1 MSPHTT
7 ARGDRFCRFAGAAT
21 WLLAMTL
28 LSGCSKE
35 EPTAPGRSYSLSG
48 RVRLTG
54 FMVDEHGRFAGTRVV
69 DDADG
74 VDVELRLNKNASLHT
89 ATVDGGYR
97 FEGLAPGSYLV
108 RAQVIGGV
116 IDETNVLTIV
126 NSDIVSADTLQ
137 LVAQGDIVPIP
148 NPAPGYISLLFWLPD
163 TQQVDVRVR
172 DMQGHTTQV
181 IVSKILP
188 TGLQQWYWNGRDD
201 YGVPVHD
208 ALYWVTVESGN
219 DKRAQL
225 LFRN

>member
-1 MSPHTT
+1 MSRHTT
-7 ARGDRFCRFAGAAT
+7 ARSIRSRRTLGAAT

-35 EPTAPGRSYSLSG
+35 EPTAPGKSYSLSG
-48 RVRLTG
+48 RLRLTG
-54 FMVDEHGRFAGTRVV
+54 FMVDANGRFAGTRVV

-74 VDVELRLNKNASLHT
+74 VDVELRLNKNASRHAT
-89 ATVDGGYR
+89 TVDGAYR
-97 FEGLAPGSYLV
+97 FDGLAPGSYFV

-116 IDETNVLTIV
+116 IDETNALTIV
-126 NSDIVSADTLQ
+126 NGDLVSADTLD
-137 LVAQGDIVPIP
+137 LVSRGDIVPIP
-148 NPAPGYISLLFWLPD
+148 NPAPGYIDLLFWLPD

-172 DMQGHTTQV
+172 DMQGNTTQV
-181 IVSKILP
+181 VVSKVLP
-188 TGLQQWYWNGRDD
+188 PGLQQLYWNGRDD
-201 YGVPVHD
+201 YGVEVHG

>member
-1 MSPHTT
+1 MSRHTT
-7 ARGDRFCRFAGAAT
+7 ARSIRSRRSAGAAM

-28 LSGCSKE
+28 LSGCAKE

-54 FMVDEHGRFAGTRVV
+54 FMVDANGRFAGTRVV

-74 VDVELRLNKNASLHT
+74 VPVELRLNKNASLHST
-89 ATVDGGYR
+89 TVDGAYR
-97 FEGLAPGSYLV
+97 FEGLAPGSYFV
-108 RAQVIGGV
+108 RGQVFGGV
-116 IDETNVLTIV
+116 IDETNALTIV

-137 LVAQGDIVPIP
+137 LVAHGDIVPIP
-148 NPAPGYISLLFWLPD
+148 NPAPGYIDLMFWIPD

-172 DMQGHTTQV
+172 DMQGRTTQV
-181 IVSKILP
+181 IVSKLLP
-188 TGLQQWYWNGRDD
+188 SGLQQWYWNGRDD